1 MRTRTAGAPA
11 RVITSEQAAGLV
23 SSGMWLDYGVALGQ
37 PEKFDEAL
45 ARRADPPSDVK
56 IRTCLTMTPRATID
70 SDSGGKHF
78 HLFSWHFS
86 GYERA
91 RHDGG
96 RCHYMP
102 LNLGEV
108 PDYYRRFIEPVDIAI
123 VRTCPIDQ
131 DGYFNFGVAN
141 LWHRAVIERAKTV
154 IVEVVRS
161 LPYAYGDQNGVHVSE
176 VDYIIDGG
184 DGPLAALPNPPPTDI
199 DRQVARRIAA
209 EVEERS
215 CLQVGI
221 GGMPNAVCTLLLE
234 SGIRRLGVHTEMLTD
249 GILALYQAGRIDGA
263 AKTLNRGKI
272 VYTFAL
278 GSNALY
284 AAIDRNPDFHC
295 CPVDYTNAPHVIM
308 RNDRVISINNT
319 TQIDLQGQA
328 ASESDGHRHISGT
341 GGQLQFVRGAY
352 ASNGGKSFICLSS
365 TYEKRGVRRSR
376 IVLDLTPGNVVTTPR
391 SDVMYLVT
399 EYGMVNLKGKS
410 VAERARAIIGLA
422 HPDFRAGLEEQ
433 ARQHRL
439 TPRGVSFDV
448 RAGSDQLSPIRNIPM
463 NTVSNDGAASDGIL
477 VREDRHGVATLTL
490 NRPQQ
495 LNALSESMLDALQ
508 KALDAIA
515 ADANIRCVV
524 IAGAGKSFCAG
535 HDLSEMRGR
544 AREPYYKALFD
555 RCGRMMQSIQALP
568 VPVIARV
575 HGIATAAGC
584 QLVGAC
590 DLAIA
595 ADTARFAVSGINVGL
610 FCSTPS
616 VALSRNI
623 SAKRAFDMLV
633 TGRFIDAPTAA
644 DWGLVNEAVPESQ
657 LDASIERKA
666 SEIVSKSAAAIRYG
680 KTMFYRQKH
689 MDLSAAYEY
698 ASDVMAR
705 NMMDEDASEGI
716 DAFLSKRRAV
726 WKS

>member
-1 MRTRTAGAPA
+1 MTMRVAGAPA
-11 RVITSEQAAGLV
+11 RTITSEQAAGLV
-23 SSGMWLDYGVALGQ
+23 TSGMWLDYGVALCQ
-37 PEKFDEAL
+37 PNKFDEAL
-45 ARRADPPSDVK
+45 AARADRPSDVK

-70 SDSGGKHF
+70 GDPDGEHF

-86 GYERA
+86 GYER
-91 RHDGG
+91 RQHDGG

-108 PDYYRRFIEPVDIAI
+108 PDYYRRFIDPVDIAVI
-123 VRTCPIDQ
+123 RTCPIDR
-131 DGYFNFGVAN
+131 DGYFNFGVTN

-161 LPYAYGDQNGVHVSE
+161 FPYAYGDQNGVHVSE

-184 DGPLAALPNPPPTDI
+184 DGILASLPNPPPTDI

-209 EVEERS
+209 EVEEGS
-215 CLQVGI
+215 CLQIGI

-234 SGIRRLGVHTEMLTD
+234 SGIRSLGVHTEMLTD
-249 GILALYQAGRIDGA
+249 GLLALYRGGRIDGA

-272 VYTFAL
+272 IYTFAL
-278 GSNALY
+278 GSNELY
-284 AAIDRNPDFHC
+284 ATIDRNPDFHC
-295 CPVDYTNAPHVIM
+295 CPVDYTNAPHIIM

-319 TQIDLQGQA
+319 TQVDLQGQA

-352 ASNGGKSFICLSS
+352 ASNQGKSFICLSS
-365 TYEKRGVRRSR
+365 TYEKRGERRSR
-376 IVLDLTPGNVVTTPR
+376 VVLDLTPGNVVTTPR
-391 SDVMYLVT
+391 SDVMYVVT

-422 HPDFRAGLEEQ
+422 HPDFREGLEEQ

-439 TPRGVSFDV
+439 IPRGVSFGV
-448 RAGSDQLSPIRNIPM
+448 RAGGDQLSTVGDMQM
-463 NTVSNDGAASDGIL
+463 NTVSNGGGASDGIL

-490 NRPQQ
+490 NRPDQ
-495 LNALSESMLDALQ
+495 LNALSESMLDGLQ
-508 KALDAIA
+508 KELDAIA
-515 ADANIRCVV
+515 GDANIRCVV

-535 HDLSEMRGR
+535 HDLSEMRGK

-555 RCGRMMQSIQALP
+555 RCGQMMQSIQALP

-616 VALSRNI
+616 VALSRNV

-633 TGRFIDAPTAA
+633 TGRFIDASTAA
-644 DWGLVNEAVPESQ
+644 DWGLINEAVPESE
-657 LDASIERKA
+657 LDAAIDRKTG
-666 SEIVSKSAAAIRYG
+666 EIVSKSAAAIRYG
-680 KTMFYRQKH
+680 KAMFYRQKH
-689 MDLSAAYEY
+689 MELGAAYDY

-716 DAFLSKRRAV
+716 DAFLNKRRAV
-726 WKS
+726 WKR

>member
-1 MRTRTAGAPA
+1 MRMRTAGAPA
-11 RVITSEQAAGLV
+11 QAITSEQAAGLV
-23 SSGMWLDYGVALGQ
+23 LSGMWLDYGVALAQ
-37 PEKFDEAL
+37 PDKFDEAL
-45 ARRADPPSDVK
+45 ATRADPPSDVK

-70 SDSGGKHF
+70 SDAGGKHF

-86 GYERA
+86 GYER
-91 RHDGG
+91 RQHDGG

-108 PDYYRRFIEPVDIAI
+108 PDYYRRFIDPVDIAV
-123 VRTCPIDQ
+123 VRTCPIDR
-131 DGYFNFGVAN
+131 DGYFNFAVAN

-184 DGPLAALPNPPPTDI
+184 DGPLATLPNPPPTDI
-199 DRQVARRIAA
+199 DRQVARRIAG

-234 SGIRRLGVHTEMLTD
+234 SGIQSLGVHTEMLTD

-278 GSNALY
+278 GSNELY
-284 AAIDRNPDFHC
+284 ATIDRNPDFHC
-295 CPVDYTNAPHVIM
+295 CPVDYTNAPHIIM

-352 ASNGGKSFICLSS
+352 ASNDGKSFICLAS
-365 TYEKRGVRRSR
+365 TYERRGVRRSR

-399 EYGMVNLKGKS
+399 EYGMLNLKGKS

-422 HPDFRAGLEEQ
+422 HPDFREGLEEQ

-439 TPRGVSFDV
+439 IPRGVSFEV
-448 RAGSDQLSPIRNIPM
+448 GAGGDQLSAMRNMPM
-463 NTVSNDGAASDGIL
+463 NTVSNDGRASDGIL

-495 LNALSESMLDALQ
+495 LNALCESMLDALQ
-508 KALDAIA
+508 KELDAIA
-515 ADANIRCVV
+515 RDANIRCVV

-535 HDLSEMRGR
+535 HDLSEMRGKG
-544 AREPYYKALFD
+544 REQYYKALFD

-644 DWGLVNEAVPESQ
+644 DWGLINEAVPESQ
-657 LDASIERKA
+657 LDASINRKT
-666 SEIVSKSAAAIRYG
+666 SEIASKSAAAIRYG

-689 MDLSAAYEY
+689 MELSAAYEY
-698 ASDVMAR
+698 ASDVMSR

-716 DAFLSKRRAV
+716 DAFLGKRRAV